1 MPAVFAQ
8 KWNVMQ
14 TVEPISVVR
23 HDGAGGAVAE
33 AEEAVEDSANAG
45 LVTLDLGLG
54 QQLAR
59 LVLAG
64 GIADLRGAPAHEHDR
79 LVAGA
84 LPQPEE
90 HDLHQTAHVQAV
102 RGAIEA
108 DVGDGR
114 PFEEARVERL
124 AVGALMHETAGLC
137 GSKERRASD
146 GHSST
151 MWAVSG
157 RWG

>member
-1 MPAVFAQ
+1 EVVGLQHHVVELEERQRLLALEPEPHAVETQHAVHREMPAVFAQ

-45 LVTLDLGLG
+45 LVTLALGLG

-64 GIADLRGAPAHEHDR
+64 G
-79 LVAGA
+79 
-84 LPQPEE
+84 
-90 HDLHQTAHVQAV
+90 
-102 RGAIEA
+102 
-108 DVGDGR
+108 
-114 PFEEARVERL
+114 
-124 AVGALMHETAGLC
+124 
-137 GSKERRASD
+137 
-146 GHSST
+146 
-151 MWAVSG
+151 
-157 RWG
+157 